1 MKVKL
6 LTAGDALSKSGG
18 KVYRPRKVRLK
29 TGLFRKK
36 ILVNNRKENI
46 K

>member
-18 KVYRPRKVRLK
+18 KVSSPESQVKDRA
-29 TGLFRKK
+29 F
-36 ILVNNRKENI
+36 
-46 K
+46 